1 MHHLDNRGDE
11 LLEHCCCFRGLEF
24 KGRDVYLENRHMVTD
39 VEVVHRNM
47 FLNMY
52 TSIGGVWNGYSQE
65 LGKTWPV
72 VRRKKPCT
80 DDTNVIRNS

>member
-47 FLNMY
+47 FLN
-52 TSIGGVWNGYSQE
+52 IGIDAHAG
-65 LGKTWPV
+65 T
-72 VRRKKPCT
+72 
-80 DDTNVIRNS
+80 IRGQTQLHPRNRCVTEPHLSHHLQIAAK